1 MSHLIKHSGKY
12 SGKYFWVMAFC
23 LIFTACNEENPN
35 LTTPIKI
42 DKVYLENAQ
51 SSVTDRPVE
60 FARLGQ
66 VIRLEGSG
74 FSGLQQLLVNGED
87 VYFNPVFIGNTSMVF
102 QISRDIPTKDLPEDI
117 KNTICLI
124 KGSIKYVYN
133 FEIRAAA
140 PSITNVSHT
149 MAQAGE
155 QIVLTGSGL
164 YGVSDVI
171 FPGGIH
177 AAEFTSDEEE
187 GKWCNVIV
195 PADITESGSIT
206 FIGVDGGAYTA
217 PNFNYKEGVVH
228 DFDDIQNYSWGSN
241 IDNVAVTASVP
252 TSGNLPKSQG
262 GYQIFNASGNTA
274 ANADQRFWLNST
286 AIFSTITNH
295 IPGSTLAA
303 DCGIQFDIYIEGT
316 WNSGIIRFVMADGS
330 GASRYCMIYQPVYV
344 NGTYN
349 PEALANPGCWF
360 TVTLPFSLS
369 SDYEGKTL
377 DDVVASMSAASYKQ
391 SGPWF
396 ENSGI
401 TDVFDPVVATQKIYF
416 DNIRFVPLAVP
427 EYSDFPDDEE

>member
-1 MSHLIKHSGKY
+1 MNYTIKYLGKY
-12 SGKYFWVMAFC
+12 LGAIALC
-23 LIFTACNEENPN
+23 LIFASCSEENPD
-35 LTTPIKI
+35 LTTPFKI

-51 SSVTDRPVE
+51 SSVPDREVE

-87 VYFNPVFIGNTSMVF
+87 VYFNPVFISNNSMVF
-102 QISRDIPTKDLPEDI
+102 QISRDVPTMDLPEDI

-124 KGSIKYVYN
+124 KGDIRYVYN

-140 PSITNVSHT
+140 PSITSVSHT

-155 QIVLTGSGL
+155 TITLTGSGL

-171 FPGGIH
+171 FPGNIH
-177 AAEFTSDEEE
+177 AAEFSSDNEE
-187 GKWCNVIV
+187 GKWCNVVV
-195 PADITESGSIT
+195 PADVVESGSIT
-206 FIGVDGGAYTA
+206 FIGVNGGAYTA
-217 PNFNYKEGVVH
+217 PNFNYKEGLIH
-228 DFDDIQNYSWGSN
+228 NFDDIQNYSWGSN
-241 IDNVAVTASVP
+241 IDNEAETALVP
-252 TSGNLPKSQG
+252 ASGNLPKSQG

-274 ANADQRFWLNST
+274 ASADQRFWLNSA
-286 AIFSTITNH
+286 AISGTITNY
-295 IPGSTLAA
+295 IPGSTSAA
-303 DCGIQFDIYIEGT
+303 DCGIQFDIYIEGE
-316 WNSGIIRFVMADGS
+316 WNSGIIRFVVADGS
-330 GASRYCMIYQPVYV
+330 GSNRYCMIYQPVYV
-344 NGTYN
+344 SGKYS
-349 PEALANPGCWF
+349 PEALVNPGCWF

-369 SDYEGKTL
+369 DDYKDAVL
-377 DDVVASMSAASYKQ
+377 DDVVASISAAGYKQ

-427 EYSDFPDDEE
+427 EYSDFPDNEE